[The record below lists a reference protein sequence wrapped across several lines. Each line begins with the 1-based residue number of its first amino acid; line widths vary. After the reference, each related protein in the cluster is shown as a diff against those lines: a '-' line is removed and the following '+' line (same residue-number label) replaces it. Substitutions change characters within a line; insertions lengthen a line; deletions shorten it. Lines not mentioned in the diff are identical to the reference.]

1 MISTNGHVTIK
12 LISLI
17 NNLSLSIDFLIC
29 CRFHKWVTS
38 IHTAPEYRIVQEK
51 NLLPQPH
58 KFIYVKLNTMHSFE
72 FISLITCQHSL
83 EMMYLYFLWLVYVD
97 LITHK
102 YSEYDLWLPY
112 AYLAWGWNILNFSFV
127 VITISVNKSWFQNEW
142 LYKSLKAVDQKHYSW
157 TCNTDILQ
165 WWHHLGLH
173 QCSFHCN
180 LAN

>member
-58 KFIYVKLNTMHSFE
+58 KFIWAHKPHHLPAFLGNDV
-72 FISLITCQHSL
+72 LI
-83 EMMYLYFLWLVYVD
+83 FLWLVYVD

-102 YSEYDLWLPY
+102 YSEYDFWLPY

-165 WWHHLGLH
+165 WWHHLVLH
-173 QCSFHCN
+173 
-180 LAN
+180 

>member
-72 FISLITCQHSL
+72 LISLITCQHSL
-83 EMMYLYFLWLVYVD
+83 EMMYLYFYGWFDNAQVFRVWP
-97 LITHK
+97 LITICISSMRMK
-102 YSEYDLWLPY
+102 YFKFFLCRDHYISKQ
-112 AYLAWGWNILNFSFV
+112 IL
-127 VITISVNKSWFQNEW
+127 ISKWM
-142 LYKSLKAVDQKHYSW
+142 AV
-157 TCNTDILQ
+157 
-165 WWHHLGLH
+165 
-173 QCSFHCN
+173 
-180 LAN
+180 

>member
-1 MISTNGHVTIK
+1 MFWVTPAIKFHQLKAYEMPITLLQKYEHYKINQHMLEWYLPNGHVTIK

-72 FISLITCQHSL
+72 LISLITCQHSL
-83 EMMYLYFLWLVYVD
+83 EMMYLYFY
-97 LITHK
+97 
-102 YSEYDLWLPY
+102 
-112 AYLAWGWNILNFSFV
+112 GWY
-127 VITISVNKSWFQNEW
+127 T
-142 LYKSLKAVDQKHYSW
+142 
-157 TCNTDILQ
+157 
-165 WWHHLGLH
+165 
-173 QCSFHCN
+173 
-180 LAN
+180 